1 MRVCEKRRKTAET
14 DIELKLNLDGQGA
27 FNISSGNGFFDHML
41 KLFTMHGKFDMD
53 LKCVGDTEVDFHH
66 SAEDIGI
73 VLGEAVKDALCDKAG
88 IARYADIILPMD
100 EALILCAVDISGR
113 SYLNYKVSLRATR
126 ISDSAM
132 ESVPMVGA
140 FDTELVEEFFT
151 AFVRSAGV
159 TLHIIQLEGK
169 NTHHI
174 IEGIFKAFGRTLNK
188 AVKIDDAFSKII
200 PSTKGSL

>member
-1 MRVCEKRRKTAET
+1 MRICEKRRKTAET
-14 DIELKLNLDGQGA
+14 DIELKLNLDGQGV

-53 LKCVGDTEVDFHH
+53 LKCDGDTEVDFHH

-113 SYLNYKVSLRATR
+113 SYLNYKVSLGRLAYPIRQRRAYLWWER
-126 ISDSAM
+126 
-132 ESVPMVGA
+132 
-140 FDTELVEEFFT
+140 L
-151 AFVRSAGV
+151 
-159 TLHIIQLEGK
+159 
-169 NTHHI
+169 
-174 IEGIFKAFGRTLNK
+174 
-188 AVKIDDAFSKII
+188 I
-200 PSTKGSL
+200 PSLWKNFLQHLFGHRELRCTLFNLKEKTLTTL